1 MKRLSRRFIVI
12 ALCALMTLV
21 FASCTQP
28 DNNPAGQ
35 QPEEEKPFISN
46 SFFYGDWEVWSENP
60 VTHEQQ
66 KEQYLSVKI
75 SEDDFQMLNGETV
88 IISLAQLAEDPYAT
102 WIDGVDFFGY
112 QVKADN
118 GDGTYSYTA
127 YSVTVD
133 TEDTLIYKQRQ
144 SSEYSSWNERDPK
157 VTTYTLKRVGETP
170 DYE

>member
-66 KEQYLSVKI
+66 KEQYI
-75 SEDDFQMLNGETV
+75 EIYMV
-88 IISLAQLAEDPYAT
+88 IL
-102 WIDGVDFFGY
+102 
-112 QVKADN
+112 
-118 GDGTYSYTA
+118 
-127 YSVTVD
+127 
-133 TEDTLIYKQRQ
+133 
-144 SSEYSSWNERDPK
+144 
-157 VTTYTLKRVGETP
+157 
-170 DYE
+170 

>member
-1 MKRLSRRFIVI
+1 MKHLSRRFIVI

-46 SFFYGDWEVWSENP
+46 SFFYGDWEVWSEDP
-60 VTHEQQ
+60 VTHEPK
-66 KEQYLSVKI
+66 KEPYLSARI

-88 IISLAQLAEDPYAT
+88 IISLAQLAEDPYAK
-102 WIDGVDFFGY
+102 WIDRFSEFVY

-118 GDGTYSYTA
+118 GDGTYRYTA
-127 YSVTVD
+127 YSVVAM
-133 TEDTLIYKQRQ
+133 TEDTLAYSQRQ
-144 SSEYSSWNERDPK
+144 SSEYSDWNDRDPK
-157 VTTYTLKRVGETP
+157 IIRYTLKRVGETP